1 MGMRNNNPEK
11 EKPYSLPTKQ
21 PILTPGRGLGRFEER
36 NIVTGV
42 ESGQSTAY
50 PMRKAITPTKEE
62 VEKKVMQK
70 IADYEKKNKKK
81 K

>member
-1 MGMRNNNPEK
+1 MRYRDNNPEK

-21 PILTPGRGLGRFEER
+21 PILSPERGLGRFEER

-50 PMRKAITPTKEE
+50 PMRKPIPPTKEQ
-62 VEKKVMQK
+62 VEQKVMQK
-70 IADYEKKNKKK
+70 IAEYEKKNKKK
-81 K
+81 